1 MEKSG
6 LNLNSRWA
14 NQTTPSQQSLLASG
28 VAHCE
33 VKQGDIR
40 GITSQVPSLYQA
52 ILEERETAAVVLVT
66 EGLQRLRA
74 QDCVL
79 QLTRPPWQRL
89 QVVLVQHHPHLRHL
103 LRLLLQQQRLA

>member
-14 NQTTPSQQSLLASG
+14 NQTTPFQQSLPVSG

-40 GITSQVPSLYQA
+40 IITSQA
-52 ILEERETAAVVLVT
+52 ILEERETVAVVLAT
-66 EGLQRLRA
+66 EGMQRSRA
-74 QDCVL
+74 QDCAL

-103 LRLLLQQQRLA
+103 LRLLQQQQRLA